1 MPHPLTPAALA
12 AYALDSYHQMTAD
25 ERAQVAADYQDE
37 KPKTMSADEVG
48 NQLARLSMKLRL
60 SNAQGAIDAGQPLQ
74 QVSAENL
81 ESNPFPVK
89 PKTKKTGRLKENPRT
104 GKTEYAD

>member
-12 AYALDSYHQMTAD
+12 AYALDSLRQMTAD
-25 ERAQVAADYQDE
+25 ERAQVAE
-37 KPKTMSADEVG
+37 KYSDGKTMSADEAG

-81 ESNPFPVK
+81 ESNPFPIKPK
-89 PKTKKTGRLKENPRT
+89 PKTKTGRLKENPRT
-104 GKTEYAD
+104 GKVEYAD